1 LENEN
6 FPRLANSQ
14 LSKLKKNKLPNQE
27 SAFESF
33 LARCVAQKKN
43 HFSGTRSGIE
53 FRGKLPAESAAAPT
67 AYFSFNLTEGEILS
81 GDMKVAAGSRNDG
94 RSPPRLPSLASDFEY
109 KINQLCNKM
118 P

>member
-1 LENEN
+1 V
-6 FPRLANSQ
+6 
-14 LSKLKKNKLPNQE
+14 LKKIKLPMQE
-27 SAFESF
+27 SAFDFTESS
-33 LARCVAQKKN
+33 LPAVWRRKKN

-53 FRGKLPAESAAAPT
+53 FRGKLPAELAATLT

-81 GDMKVAAGSRNDG
+81 RDMKVAAGSRNDG

-109 KINQLCNKM
+109 KTNQLCNKM

>member
-1 LENEN
+1 
-6 FPRLANSQ
+6 
-14 LSKLKKNKLPNQE
+14 
-27 SAFESF
+27 
-33 LARCVAQKKN
+33 VAQKKN

-53 FRGKLPAESAAAPT
+53 FRGKLPAELATTLT

-81 GDMKVAAGSRNDG
+81 RDMKVAAGSRNDG

-109 KINQLCNKM
+109 KTNQLCNKM